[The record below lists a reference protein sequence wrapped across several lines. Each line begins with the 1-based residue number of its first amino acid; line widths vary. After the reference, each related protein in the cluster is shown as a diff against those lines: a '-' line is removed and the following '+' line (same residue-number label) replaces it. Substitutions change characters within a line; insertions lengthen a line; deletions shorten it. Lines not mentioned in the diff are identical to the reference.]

1 MGVFPYK
8 SIVWSGLI
16 ALGCL
21 LHVSIPAAYAQNDT
35 ATLSLPD
42 QLLFK
47 HLSVDEGLSQPTI
60 NAIVSDKLGFVWIA
74 TEDGLNRYDGNE
86 FRIFR
91 HDAQDST
98 SISHSVVYALA
109 EDTVT
114 GNLWIGTSGG
124 LNYYNHA
131 AERFNL
137 VPLNNGPGTFASL
150 YVDYTRN
157 RIWIAYGLG
166 GICYYNIKTGTLHN
180 VDHPGLKEI
189 FALSIQVHG
198 DKAYVGTLD
207 HGLKIYDI
215 AHDAVA
221 TYNATTSP
229 SVDNEIRTLYADKDC
244 LWLGTKDAGLQRFGY
259 GEDTVQSNTF
269 NLGTRNRGIWSL
281 AMDKDGQVWVGTDG
295 AGLVVYSPRTGA
307 FRNFTRSETD
317 SHSLNDNTL
326 RAMYIPPA
334 GGAWIGTYDG
344 GVNYYAA
351 LPIRFRLFEET
362 TGNGTLPKHPSITAF
377 AEDRTGKIWIGTA
390 DGLSYL
396 ENGKVHPFG
405 RLLPTEHTEVILALC
420 PDRYGGV
427 WVGLYRQGLIYV
439 DKHKRVTRY
448 RNDPQNPASL
458 SENSAWT
465 IAEDSLGFVWVGTD
479 NGLNRFDPATRKF
492 LNFRQKPEGNMKA
505 LFDINLTLRAL
516 LVMADGTIWVGVFGE
531 LMRYSYKTDQVS
543 RFAVI
548 TDGDKEIRDVR
559 VISLCEDR
567 RHRLWIGTY
576 GDGLCTFDDTTQKFS
591 IISERENL
599 PNNFILAIQP
609 GAGNDMW
616 MSTNVGLSHYD
627 TRKGIFLKFDENYGV
642 QGNTFKRNSSYRLRN
657 GDLMFGGTNGFN
669 IFTPIT
675 LTPDFYDLNI
685 ALTDFRIFDKSI
697 KPGDRLLP
705 KSITALDKIT
715 LPYNDSRSIS
725 FRFSALHFVSP
736 AQIKYEYKLE
746 NLLDTWQ
753 KAGKDH
759 TVTFT
764 SLQPGTFRFVLRAS
778 FNEQT
783 WGPEKIIEI
792 VILPPWYKTALAR
805 LTLAAFLALSTVV
818 FFRLRTSALIRQ
830 KRNLESRVQEQNK
843 EIKEQNDE
851 LAAQNEELT
860 QRHEQMASQREE
872 IAAQNEILTETQR
885 QMADLNRGLERLVQ
899 ERTQSLD
906 NTIRQLNKTI
916 YELDAFVYSAS
927 HDLIAPLKSVMG
939 LINLSRQVNPGNE
952 EHTRYLDYMEAS
964 IKKLD
969 DVIKSMIQFSRN
981 SNAELITERVNLR
994 EAVEEVVNDL
1004 RYMKEF
1010 DKISF
1015 AIVVD
1020 PAATVMIDAQRLK
1033 IIVTNLVSNAIKYAD
1048 PSKTQKEVKIQF
1060 ENGNTSWKLYVSDN
1074 GIGIDKK
1081 YLSRVFEMFYR
1092 ATERSQGSGLGL
1104 YIVKETVDRLKGE
1117 IFVDS
1122 EKGKW
1127 TRFELI
1133 FPASL

>member
-8 SIVWSGLI
+8 SMVWSGLV
-16 ALGCL
+16 AMGCL
-21 LHVSIPAAYAQNDT
+21 LYVSTTAVYAQNDT

-47 HLSVDEGLSQPTI
+47 HLSVDEGLSQPTV

-91 HDAQDST
+91 HDPLDSA
-98 SISHSVVYALA
+98 SISHSVVYTLV

-131 AERFNL
+131 TEQFGL
-137 VPLNNGPGTFASL
+137 VPLNIDPGTFASL
-150 YVDYTRN
+150 DVDYARN

-166 GICYYNIKTGTLHN
+166 GISYYDIKTSTLHTI
-180 VDHPGLKEI
+180 DHPGLKGI
-189 FALSIQVHG
+189 MAWSIKVHG
-198 DKAYVGTLD
+198 DKAYVGTLGQ
-207 HGLKIYDI
+207 GLKIYDI
-215 AHDAVA
+215 VHDAVA
-221 TYNATTSP
+221 TYDATTKP
-229 SVDNEIRTLYADKDC
+229 SVDKEIRTLYAGKDY
-244 LWLGTKDAGLQRFGY
+244 LWLGTREEGLQRFGY
-259 GEDTVQSNTF
+259 DETSVASETF
-269 NLGTRNRGIWSL
+269 NLGTRSRGIWSL
-281 AMDKDGQVWVGTDG
+281 AVDKHGQVWVGTDG
-295 AGLVVYSPRTGA
+295 AGLVVYSPRTRA

-326 RAMYIPPA
+326 RAVYIPPA

-351 LPIRFRLFEET
+351 LPLRFRLFEQT

-377 AEDRTGKIWIGTA
+377 AEEKTGRIWIGTA

-396 ENGKVHPFG
+396 ENGQVHPFG
-405 RLLPTEHTEVILALC
+405 HLFSTGYTEVILALC

-427 WVGLYRQGLIYV
+427 WVGLYRQGLIYI
-439 DKHKRVTRY
+439 DKNRHVTRY
-448 RNDPQNPASL
+448 RNDPQDAASL

-465 IAEDSLGFVWVGTD
+465 IAEDSLGYVWVGTD

-492 LNFRQKPEGNMKA
+492 LNFHQNIAGNIA
-505 LFDINLTLRAL
+505 PLFEINRTVRAL
-516 LVMADGTIWVGVFGE
+516 QVMADGTIWVGIFGE
-531 LMRYSYKTDQVS
+531 LMRYNYKTDQVG
-543 RFAVI
+543 RFPVI

-559 VISLCEDR
+559 VISLCEDQH
-567 RHRLWIGTY
+567 HRLWIGTY
-576 GDGLCTFDDTTQKFS
+576 GDGLCMFDGAAQKFS
-591 IISERENL
+591 IISEHENL
-599 PNNFILAIQP
+599 PNNFVLAIQP
-609 GAGNDMW
+609 GAGDDMW
-616 MSTNVGLSHYD
+616 MSTNAGLSHYD
-627 TRKGIFLKFDENYGV
+627 TRNGIFLKFDENYGV
-642 QGNTFKRNSSYRLRN
+642 QGNTFKRNASYRLRN
-657 GDLMFGGTNGFN
+657 GDLMFGGTAGFN
-669 IFTPIT
+669 IFTPIA
-675 LTPDFYDLNI
+675 LTPAFYDLNI
-685 ALTDFRIFDKSI
+685 VLTDFRIFDRSI
-697 KPGDRLLP
+697 KPGDPLLP
-705 KSITALDKIT
+705 QSITALDKIT
-715 LPYNDSRSIS
+715 LPFNDSRSIS
-725 FRFSALHFVSP
+725 FRFSALHFISP
-736 AQIKYEYKLE
+736 SQIKYEYKLE

-759 TVTFT
+759 TVAFT

-783 WGPEKIIEI
+783 WGPEKVIEI
-792 VILPPWYKTALAR
+792 VIQPPWYKTTMARISLATFFAL
-805 LTLAAFLALSTVV
+805 LTVV
-818 FFRLRTSALIRQ
+818 FFRMRTNALIRQ
-830 KRNLESRVQEQNK
+830 KGRLESLVREQSR
-843 EIKEQNDE
+843 EIKDQNDE

-860 QRHEQMASQREE
+860 QRHEEMASQREE
-872 IAAQNEILTETQR
+872 ITAQNEILTETQR
-885 QMADLNRGLERLVQ
+885 QMAELNRGLERLVQ

-981 SNAELITERVNLR
+981 SKAELVTEPLNLR
-994 EAVEEVVNDL
+994 EVVEEIVNDL

-1010 DKISF
+1010 DTIDF
-1015 AIVVD
+1015 IIVID
-1020 PAATVMIDAQRLK
+1020 PAATVMTDSQRLR

-1048 PSKTQKEVKIQF
+1048 PTKTQKEVKIQF
-1060 ENGNTSWKLYVSDN
+1060 EKGNTSWKLYVSDN

-1104 YIVKETVDRLKGE
+1104 YIVKETVDRLSGE

-1133 FPASL
+1133 FPSGV

>member
-1 MGVFPYK
+1 MGVFPNK

-21 LHVSIPAAYAQNDT
+21 LFIPVPAAHAQNDT
-35 ATLSLPD
+35 ATTALPD

-47 HLSVDEGLSQPTI
+47 HLSVDDGLSQSTV
-60 NAIVSDKLGFVWIA
+60 NAIVSDERGFVWIA

-91 HDAQDST
+91 HDARDST

-114 GNLWIGTSGG
+114 NNLWIGTSGG
-124 LNYYNHA
+124 LNYYNHTT
-131 AERFNL
+131 ESFSL
-137 VPLNNGPGTFASL
+137 VPVNNDPGTFANL
-150 YVDYTRN
+150 DVDYARS

-166 GICYYNIKTGTLHN
+166 GIRYYDIKTGTLHK
-180 VDHPGLKEI
+180 VEHPGLKDI
-189 FALSIQVHG
+189 VAWSIKVHG
-198 DKAYVGTLD
+198 DKAYIGTLG

-221 TYNATTSP
+221 TYDATTKP
-229 SVDNEIRTLYADKDC
+229 AVDNEIRTLYADKDC
-244 LWLGTKDAGLQRFGY
+244 LWLGTRDEGLQRFGY
-259 GEDTVQSNTF
+259 DENIVQTNAF
-269 NLGTRNRGIWSL
+269 NLGTRSRGIWSL
-281 AMDKDGQVWVGTDG
+281 AVDSGGQVWVGTDG
-295 AGLVVYSPRTGA
+295 AGLVVYSPRTGM
-307 FRNFTRSETD
+307 FRNFTRSEAD

-326 RAMYIPPA
+326 RAVYIPPA
-334 GGAWIGTYDG
+334 GGAWLGTYDG

-351 LPIRFRLFEET
+351 LPIRFRLFEQT
-362 TGNGTLPKHPSITAF
+362 TGNGISPKHPSITAF
-377 AEDRTGKIWIGTA
+377 AEDKTGRIWIGTA

-396 ENGKVHPFG
+396 EHGEVYPFG
-405 RLLPTEHTEVILALC
+405 HLLSTGYTEVMLALC
-420 PDRYGGV
+420 PDRYGGL
-427 WVGLYRQGLIYV
+427 WVGLYQQGLIYI
-439 DKHKRVTRY
+439 DKNRHLTRY
-448 RNDPQNPASL
+448 RNDPQDPASL
-458 SENSAWT
+458 SQNSAWT

-492 LNFRQKPEGNMKA
+492 LNFRHKPEGNMRP
-505 LFDINLTLRAL
+505 LFEINRTVRAL
-516 LVMADGTIWVGVFGE
+516 QVMADGTIWVGIFGE
-531 LMRYSYKTDQVS
+531 LMGYSYKTDVVS
-543 RFAVI
+543 RFPVVI
-548 TDGDKEIRDVR
+548 DGDKEIRDIR
-559 VISLCEDR
+559 VISLCEDQ

-576 GDGLCTFDDTTQKFS
+576 GDGLCTFDETTKKFS
-591 IISERENL
+591 IISARENL
-599 PNNFILAIQP
+599 PNNFVLAIQP
-609 GAGNDMW
+609 GVGNDMW

-627 TRKGIFLKFDENYGV
+627 TRNGIFLKFDENYGV

-669 IFTPIT
+669 IFTPIA
-675 LTPDFYDLNI
+675 LTPEFYDLNI

-697 KPGDRLLP
+697 KPGDPLLP
-705 KSITALDKIT
+705 KSITTLDKIT
-715 LPYNDSRSIS
+715 LPFNDSRSIS

-736 AQIKYEYKLE
+736 SQIKYEYKLE
-746 NLLDTWQ
+746 ILLDTWQ

-783 WGPEKIIEI
+783 WGPEKVIEI
-792 VILPPWYKTALAR
+792 VIQPPWYKTRAARIALA
-805 LTLAAFLALSTVV
+805 TFFALLTVV
-818 FFRLRTSALIRQ
+818 FFRMRTNALIRQ
-830 KRNLESRVQEQNK
+830 KGRLESLVREQSK
-843 EIKEQNDE
+843 EIKDQNDE

-860 QRHEQMASQREE
+860 QRHEEMASQREE

-885 QMADLNRGLERLVQ
+885 QMAELNRGLERLVQ

-952 EHTRYLDYMEAS
+952 ENTRYLDYMEAS

-981 SNAELITERVNLR
+981 SKAELITEPLNLR
-994 EAVEEVVNDL
+994 EVVEEIVNDL
-1004 RYMKEF
+1004 QYMKEF
-1010 DKISF
+1010 DKIDF
-1015 AIVVD
+1015 VIVID
-1020 PAATVMIDAQRLK
+1020 PAATVMTDAQRLK

-1048 PSKTQKEVKIQF
+1048 PTKTQKEVKIQF
-1060 ENGNTSWKLYVSDN
+1060 EQGNTSWKLYVSDN

-1104 YIVKETVDRLKGE
+1104 YIVKETVDRLNGE

-1133 FPASL
+1133 FPAGL

>member
-21 LHVSIPAAYAQNDT
+21 LSVPITAVYAQNDT

-47 HLSVDEGLSQPTI
+47 HLSVDEGLSQPTV

-91 HDAQDST
+91 HDPLDST
-98 SISHSVVYALA
+98 SISHSVVYTLV

-131 AERFNL
+131 TEQFGL
-137 VPLNNGPGTFASL
+137 VPLNIDPGTYASL
-150 YVDYTRN
+150 DVDYVRN
-157 RIWIAYGLG
+157 RIWIAYGFG
-166 GICYYNIKTGTLHN
+166 GISYYDIKTSTLHT

-189 FALSIQVHG
+189 MAWSIKVHG
-198 DKAYVGTLD
+198 DKAYVGTLG

-215 AHDAVA
+215 AHDAVT
-221 TYNATTSP
+221 TYDATTTP
-229 SVDNEIRTLYADKDC
+229 AVDKEIRTLYADKDC
-244 LWLGTKDAGLQRFGY
+244 LWLGTRDEGLQRFGY
-259 GEDTVQSNTF
+259 DETSVQSTTF
-269 NLGTRNRGIWSL
+269 NLGTRNRGIWAL
-281 AMDKDGQVWVGTDG
+281 ALDKDGQVWVGTDG

-307 FRNFTRSETD
+307 FRNFTRSESD

-326 RAMYIPPA
+326 RAVYIPPV

-351 LPIRFRLFEET
+351 LPLRFRLFEQT
-362 TGNGTLPKHPSITAF
+362 PGNGTLPKHPSITAF
-377 AEDRTGKIWIGTA
+377 AEERTGRIWIGTA

-396 ENGKVHPFG
+396 EHGQVHPFG
-405 RLLPTEHTEVILALC
+405 RLFSTGYTEVILALC

-427 WVGLYRQGLIYV
+427 WVGLYRQGLIYI
-439 DKHKRVTRY
+439 DKHRRITRY
-448 RNDPQNPASL
+448 RNDPEDAESL

-465 IAEDSLGFVWVGTD
+465 IAEDSLGYVWVGTD

-492 LNFRQKPEGNMKA
+492 LNFHQKSQGNMA
-505 LFDINLTLRAL
+505 PLFEMNRTVRAIQ
-516 LVMADGTIWVGVFGE
+516 VMADGTIWVGIFGE
-531 LMRYSYKTDQVS
+531 LMRYNYKTDQVA
-543 RFAVI
+543 RFPVI
-548 TDGDKEIRDVR
+548 TDGDQEIRDVR
-559 VISLCEDR
+559 VISLCEDQH
-567 RHRLWIGTY
+567 HRLWIGTY
-576 GDGLCTFDDTTQKFS
+576 GDGLCLFDGTAQKFS

-599 PNNFILAIQP
+599 PNNFVLAIQP
-609 GAGNDMW
+609 GAGDDMW
-616 MSTNVGLSHYD
+616 MSTNAGLSHYD

-642 QGNTFKRNSSYRLRN
+642 QGNTFKRNASYRLRN

-685 ALTDFRIFDKSI
+685 ALTDFRVFNKSI
-697 KPGDRLLP
+697 KPGDPLLP

-736 AQIKYEYKLE
+736 SQIKYEYKLE
-746 NLLDTWQ
+746 NLLDKWQ

-759 TVTFT
+759 TVDFT

-783 WGPEKIIEI
+783 WGPEKVIEI
-792 VILPPWYKTALAR
+792 VILPPWYKTTTARVALATFFAL
-805 LTLAAFLALSTVV
+805 LTVI
-818 FFRLRTSALIRQ
+818 FFRMRTNALVRQ
-830 KRNLESRVQEQNK
+830 KGKLESLVREQSR
-843 EIKEQNDE
+843 EIKYQNDE
-851 LAAQNEELT
+851 LAAQNEEQT
-860 QRHEQMASQREE
+860 HRHEEMASQREE

-885 QMADLNRGLERLVQ
+885 QMAELNRGLERLVQ

-981 SNAELITERVNLR
+981 SKAELITEPLNLR
-994 EAVEEVVNDL
+994 EVVEEIVNDL

-1010 DKISF
+1010 DTIDF
-1015 AIVVD
+1015 VIVID
-1020 PAATVMIDAQRLK
+1020 PAATVMTDAQRLK
-1033 IIVTNLVSNAIKYAD
+1033 IIITNLVSNAVKYAD
-1048 PSKTQKEVKIQF
+1048 PTKTQKEVKLQF

-1104 YIVKETVDRLKGE
+1104 YIVKETVDRLSGE

-1133 FPASL
+1133 FPSGV

>member
-21 LHVSIPAAYAQNDT
+21 LYGSGTAVYAQNDT
-35 ATLSLPD
+35 AALSLPD

-47 HLSVDEGLSQPTI
+47 HLSVEEGLSQPTV

-91 HDAQDST
+91 HDALDST
-98 SISHSVVYALA
+98 SISHSVVYTLV

-131 AERFNL
+131 TEKFGL
-137 VPLNNGPGTFASL
+137 VPLNIDPGTYASL
-150 YVDYTRN
+150 DVDYARN
-157 RIWIAYGLG
+157 RIWIAYGFG
-166 GICYYNIKTGTLHN
+166 GISYYDIKTSTLHTL
-180 VDHPGLKEI
+180 DHPGLKEI
-189 FALSIQVHG
+189 MAWSIQVHG
-198 DKAYVGTLD
+198 DKVYVGTLG

-215 AHDAVA
+215 THDAVT
-221 TYNATTSP
+221 TYDATTTP
-229 SVDNEIRTLYADKDC
+229 AVDQEIRTLYADKDC
-244 LWLGTKDAGLQRFGY
+244 LWLGTRDEGLQRFGY
-259 GEDTVQSNTF
+259 DETSVQSTTF

-281 AMDKDGQVWVGTDG
+281 ALDKDGQVWVGTDG

-307 FRNFTRSETD
+307 YRNFTRSETD

-326 RAMYIPPA
+326 RAVYIPPV

-351 LPIRFRLFEET
+351 LPLRFRLFEQT
-362 TGNGTLPKHPSITAF
+362 PGNGTLPKHPSITAF
-377 AEDRTGKIWIGTA
+377 AEEKTGRIWIGTA

-396 ENGKVHPFG
+396 DHGQVHPFG
-405 RLLPTEHTEVILALC
+405 KLFSTGYTEVILALC

-427 WVGLYRQGLIYV
+427 WVGLYRQGLIYI
-439 DKHKRVTRY
+439 DKNRRITRY
-448 RNDPQNPASL
+448 RNDPEDAESL

-465 IAEDSLGFVWVGTD
+465 IAEDSLGYVWVGTD

-492 LNFRQKPEGNMKA
+492 LNFHQKTGGNMA
-505 LFDINLTLRAL
+505 PLFEINRTVRSIQ
-516 LVMADGTIWVGVFGE
+516 VMADGTIWVGIFGE
-531 LMRYSYKTDQVS
+531 LMRYNYKTDQVS
-543 RFAVI
+543 RFPVI

-559 VISLCEDR
+559 VISLCEDQH
-567 RHRLWIGTY
+567 HRLWIGTY
-576 GDGLCTFDDTTQKFS
+576 GDGLCLFDGTTQKFS

-599 PNNFILAIQP
+599 PNNFVLAIQP
-609 GAGNDMW
+609 GAGDDMW
-616 MSTNVGLSHYD
+616 MSTNAGLSHYD

-642 QGNTFKRNSSYRLRN
+642 QGNTFKRNASYRLRN

-685 ALTDFRIFDKSI
+685 ALTDFRIFNKSI
-697 KPGDRLLP
+697 KPGDPLLP

-736 AQIKYEYKLE
+736 SQIKYEYKLE
-746 NLLDTWQ
+746 NLLATWQ

-783 WGPEKIIEI
+783 WGPEKVIEI
-792 VILPPWYKTALAR
+792 VILPPWYKTTTAR
-805 LTLAAFLALSTVV
+805 VTLALFLALVTVI
-818 FFRLRTSALIRQ
+818 FFRLRTNALIRQ
-830 KRNLESRVQEQNK
+830 KGRLESLVKEQSR
-843 EIKEQNDE
+843 EIKDQNDE

-860 QRHEQMASQREE
+860 QRHEEMASQREE

-885 QMADLNRGLERLVQ
+885 QMAELNRGLERLVQ

-981 SNAELITERVNLR
+981 SKAELITEPLNLR
-994 EAVEEVVNDL
+994 EVVEEIVNDL

-1010 DKISF
+1010 DTIDF
-1015 AIVVD
+1015 VIVID
-1020 PAATVMIDAQRLK
+1020 PAATVMTDAQRLK
-1033 IIVTNLVSNAIKYAD
+1033 IIITNLVSNAIKYAD
-1048 PSKTQKEVKIQF
+1048 PTKTQKEVKLQF

-1104 YIVKETVDRLKGE
+1104 YIVKETVDRLSGE

-1133 FPASL
+1133 FPSGV